1 MFLKLT
7 VMQGFAQRTVALIGD
22 ESYQKLKNSNV
33 LIVGL
38 GGVGGFVA
46 EFLARAGIESMTL
59 VDGDEVEETNLNRQI
74 IATCDT
80 VGMAKTDALAK
91 RLSNINFNIKLD
103 CKKTRFNK
111 NTIDEIFDKE
121 YDFVIDAIDS
131 VADKV
136 LLVVTAKQKNIPVVC
151 AMGAGN
157 RFDIPSFEVKDIFKT
172 ENDGLAKV
180 VRKKLRENQIKDV
193 PCVCAKSN
201 SHRVEGVIG
210 SISYYPA
217 ACASVI
223 AAYVVNKLI

>member
-1 MFLKLT
+1 MEQFS
-7 VMQGFAQRTVALIGD
+7 QRTVALIGE
-22 ESYQKLKNSNV
+22 ESFDKLKNSNV

-46 EFLARAGIESMTL
+46 EFLARAGISSFTL
-59 VDGDEVEETNLNRQI
+59 VDGDKVEQTNLNRQI
-74 IATCDT
+74 IATQNT
-80 VGMAKTDALAK
+80 IGMDKTEALCQ
-91 RLSNINFNIKLD
+91 RLLSINPSLNIKT
-103 CKKTRFNK
+103 KTKRFNQ

-131 VADKV
+131 VPDKV
-136 LLVVTAKQKNIPVVC
+136 LLIVTTKQKQMPIVC

-180 VRKKLRENQIKDV
+180 LRKKLREKQIKDV

-201 SHRVEGVIG
+201 SQRVEGVIG